1 MKLIELGKSAKIISG
16 FAFKSESFTDN
27 GIPVIKISN
36 IGLGDMRI
44 EESNTQ
50 YVESDYLDKLDEK
63 FKVSF
68 GDVLISLT
76 GSHITQ
82 PNSVVGRVSLYKE
95 SYISLLNQRAG
106 KVINIDKKVFDKR
119 FLFYILNSASV
130 RTTIALMAHGAASQ
144 ANVSPK
150 DVERIK
156 LLVPTVENQKKIAA
170 ILSAYDDLIENNK
183 KRIQILEDMTEELYK
198 EWFVRFRF
206 PNFENTEFEKG
217 VPKGW
222 SYSTLESLGKIRTG
236 KTPSTSNSEFYGG
249 EYPFYKTPDMH
260 DKVFVF
266 ETAETLTEQG
276 LNSQKSQIIEANEIM
291 VTCIGSGGVTA
302 ISTKKG
308 CTNQQINSL
317 SVANKKFLYWAYY
330 SIKYLKPQIELYGA
344 TGATMTNLSKGK
356 FSNLEIIKPTDVLIE
371 QYFNLVSPKFEM
383 IKKLSQMSQM
393 LEEQKHSLL
402 PRLISGKLSV
412 ENLDI
417 QFPTSMQE
425 L

>member
-1 MKLIELGKSAKIISG
+1 MSVWSETTLNGLIHIKHGYAFLGEYFSDSG
-16 FAFKSESFTDN
+16 EYVVLTPGNFFEKGGFRFREGKEKFYLGEIPESFILKKHDLIVAMTEQ
-27 GIPVIKISN
+27 GEGLLGSTAFIPENNKYLHNQRLGLIN
-36 IGLGDMRI
+36 ILDTER
-44 EESNTQ
+44 
-50 YVESDYLDKLDEK
+50 LDKTFLYYLMNHQYIRSQIRNTSTGT
-63 FKVSF
+63 KVRHTSPKSIYN
-68 GDVLISLT
+68 V
-76 GSHITQ
+76 
-82 PNSVVGRVSLYKE
+82 
-95 SYISLLNQRAG
+95 
-106 KVINIDKKVFDKR
+106 KVF
-119 FLFYILNSASV
+119 LPSIL
-130 RTTIALMAHGAASQ
+130 
-144 ANVSPK
+144 
-150 DVERIK
+150 E
-156 LLVPTVENQKKIAA
+156 QKKIAA

-183 KRIQILEDMTEELYK
+183 KRIQILENMAEELYK

-217 VPKGW
+217 VPKDW
-222 SYSTLESLGKIRTG
+222 SYTNLESLGKIRTG

-266 ETAETLTEQG
+266 ETDETLTEQG
-276 LNSQKSQIIEANEIM
+276 LYSQKSQIIEANAIM

-330 SIKYLKPQIELYGA
+330 LIKYLKPQIELYGA

-356 FSNLEIIKPTDVLIE
+356 FSNLEIVKPTDTLIE

-383 IKKLSQMSQM
+383 IKKLSQMNQM
-393 LEEQKHSLL
+393 LEEQKNSLL

-412 ENLDI
+412 EDLDI
-417 QFPTSMQE
+417 QFPSSMQE
-425 L
+425 K

>member
-183 KRIQILEDMTEELYK
+183 KRIQILENMAEELYK

-206 PNFENTEFEKG
+206 PDWENTEFEKG

-222 SYSTLESLGKIRTG
+222 EIEKVSNLVDRKKFGRVYKEFELASEGSVPVIDQSQKNILGFHEGEAEHKASFESPMIIFGDHSCKMQMMFENFSLAENVIPLKSKGNISLLYLFSLIKDQVETTEYKRHWG
-236 KTPSTSNSEFYGG
+236 ELTSKKVLLAPISLQEKYASLII
-249 EYPFYKTPDMH
+249 
-260 DKVFVF
+260 DKMKLI
-266 ETAETLTEQG
+266 ETLKT
-276 LNSQKSQIIEANEIM
+276 AN
-291 VTCIGSGGVTA
+291 
-302 ISTKKG
+302 
-308 CTNQQINSL
+308 N
-317 SVANKKFLYWAYY
+317 Y
-330 SIKYLKPQIELYGA
+330 
-344 TGATMTNLSKGK
+344 
-356 FSNLEIIKPTDVLIE
+356 
-371 QYFNLVSPKFEM
+371 LVSCRD
-383 IKKLSQMSQM
+383 Q
-393 LEEQKHSLL
+393 LL

-412 ENLDI
+412 EELDI
-417 QFPTSMQE
+417 QFPPSMQE
-425 L
+425 Q

>member
-50 YVESDYLDKLDEK
+50 YVDSDYLDKLDEK

-106 KVINIDKKVFDKR
+106 KVINIDKKVFNKR

-170 ILSAYDDLIENNK
+170 ILSTYDDLIENNK
-183 KRIQILEDMTEELYK
+183 KRIQILENMAEELYK

-206 PNFENTEFEKG
+206 PNWENTEFEKG
-217 VPKGW
+217 IPKNWEIKGF
-222 SYSTLESLGKIRTG
+222 SELVSINPKESLDKNETYRFVGMEYLSTDSSFFYSDEYRLGNAGSKFRNGDILFPRITPCVENGKKGLVSTLKENEVACG
-236 KTPSTSNSEFYGG
+236 STEFIVFREKVLPK
-249 EYPFYKTPDMH
+249 EYIYLLCKQSGFRQHAEQSMIGASGRQRITLNCFNKFYLP
-260 DKVFVF
+260 
-266 ETAETLTEQG
+266 LP
-276 LNSQKSQIIEANEIM
+276 NNEILKEF
-291 VTCIGSGGVTA
+291 
-302 ISTKKG
+302 TKHTK
-308 CTNQQINSL
+308 NYFHLIM
-317 SVANKKFLYWAYY
+317 
-330 SIKYLKPQIELYGA
+330 ELH
-344 TGATMTNLSKGK
+344 MKNR
-356 FSNLEIIKPTDVLIE
+356 
-371 QYFNLVSPKFEM
+371 
-383 IKKLSQMSQM
+383 KLA
-393 LEEQKHSLL
+393 EVRDSLL

-417 QFPTSMQE
+417 QFPISMQE
-425 L
+425 K